1 MTKEQVL
8 KALAHVQD
16 PDLKKDLVTLNMI
29 HDLKIDGNKV
39 KFLLVLTTPAC
50 PLKDFLKKQC
60 KDAILKYADPYAEVE
75 IEISSQ
81 VTTVRKQSEELLKDV
96 KNIIAVGSGKGGVGK
111 STIAVNLAVAL
122 ANTGAKVGLLDAD
135 IYGPSIPMM
144 FGLKED
150 RPHVIEKDGKS
161 RIIPIEK
168 FGLKVLSIGF
178 FVDQSKALI
187 WRGPMIS
194 TALKQLI
201 QEAIW
206 GELDYLLIDLPP
218 GTGDIPLTLIQN
230 FPLTGA
236 IIVSTP
242 QDMAIADVRKAADM
256 FNTEAIRI
264 PILGLVENMSYFV
277 PPEMPDKKYYVFGK
291 SGCAELAKELSIPL
305 LGQMPI
311 VTAISDAG
319 DQGKPVATVK
329 DSPVAV
335 AFAQLAESVA
345 QQVAIQNAIKGSS
358 GNKIPNNQ
366 QQV

>member
-8 KALAHVQD
+8 EALSHVQD

-29 HDLKIDGNKV
+29 QDIQIDGNKV
-39 KFLLVLTTPAC
+39 KFMLVLTTPAC

-60 KDAILKYADPYAEVE
+60 KDAILKYADPNAEVD
-75 IEISSQ
+75 ISISSQ
-81 VTTVRKQSEELLKDV
+81 VTTVREQTEDLLKNV

-111 STIAVNLAVAL
+111 STVAVNLAIAL

-144 FGLKED
+144 FGLQND
-150 RPHVIEKDGKS
+150 RPHIIEKDGKNW
-161 RIIPIEK
+161 IIPIVK

-194 TALKQLI
+194 SALKQLLS
-201 QEAIW
+201 EAQW
-206 GELDYLLIDLPP
+206 DELDYMIIDLPP

-242 QDMAIADVRKAADM
+242 QEMAIADVRKAADM

-277 PPEMPDKKYYVFGK
+277 PPDMPDKKYYIFGE
-291 SGCAELAKELSIPL
+291 SGCTKFAKELSIPL
-305 LGQMPI
+305 LGQIPI

-319 DQGKPVATVK
+319 DSGSPIATNEK
-329 DSPVAV
+329 SPVTL
-335 AFAQLAESVA
+335 AFAKLAETVA
-345 QQVAIQNAIKGSS
+345 QQVAIHNAIKETIL
-358 GNKIPNNQ
+358 KK
-366 QQV
+366 

>member
-1 MTKEQVL
+1 MTEEQVL
-8 KALAHVQD
+8 KALSHVQD

-29 HDLKIDGNKV
+29 RDIKIDCKKV
-39 KFLLVLTTPAC
+39 KFMLVLTTPAC
-50 PLKDFLKKQC
+50 PLKDFLKKKC
-60 KDAILKYADPYAEVE
+60 KDAILKYVDPYAEVE

-81 VTTVRKQSEELLKDV
+81 VTTVRKQTEELLKDV

-111 STIAVNLAVAL
+111 STVAVNLAIAL
-122 ANTGAKVGLLDAD
+122 ANMGAKVGLLDAD

-144 FGLKED
+144 FGLQND
-150 RPHVIEKDGKS
+150 RPRFIERDGKNW
-161 RIIPIEK
+161 IIPIEK

-194 TALKQLI
+194 SALKQLLS
-201 QEAIW
+201 EAIW
-206 GELDYLLIDLPP
+206 DELDYMVIDLPP

-242 QDMAIADVRKAADM
+242 QEMAITDVRKAADM

-277 PPEMPDKKYYVFGK
+277 PPDMPDKKYYIFGK
-291 SGCAELAKELSIPL
+291 SGCTKLAADLSIPL
-305 LGQMPI
+305 LGQIPI

-319 DQGKPVATVK
+319 DQGSPIATEK
-329 DSPVAV
+329 NSPVTL
-335 AFAQLAESVA
+335 AFAQLAETVA
-345 QQVAIQNAIKGSS
+345 QQVAIHNAIRKS
-358 GNKIPNNQ
+358 IR
-366 QQV
+366 V

>member
-1 MTKEQVL
+1 MIDYKMTKEQVL
-8 KALAHVQD
+8 EALSHVQD

-29 HDLKIDGNKV
+29 QDIQIDGNKV
-39 KFLLVLTTPAC
+39 KFNLVLTTPAC

-60 KDAILKYADPYAEVE
+60 KDAILKYADAAAD
-75 IEISSQ
+75 IDITISSQ
-81 VTTVRKQSEELLKDV
+81 VTTVRAQTDELLKDV

-111 STIAVNLAVAL
+111 STVAVNLAIAL

-135 IYGPSIPMM
+135 IYGPSIPIM
-144 FGLKED
+144 FGLKDD
-150 RPHVIEKDGKS
+150 RPHIIEKDGKNW
-161 RIIPIEK
+161 IIPIVK

-178 FVDQSKALI
+178 FVDQTKALI

-194 TALKQLI
+194 TALKQLLS
-201 QEAIW
+201 EAVW
-206 GELDYLLIDLPP
+206 DELDYMVIDLPP

-242 QDMAIADVRKAADM
+242 QEMAIADVRKAADM

-277 PPEMPDKKYYVFGK
+277 PPDMPEKKYYIFGE
-291 SGCAELAKELSIPL
+291 SGCSKFAKELSIPL
-305 LGQMPI
+305 LGQIPI

-319 DQGKPVATVK
+319 DQGTPIATDK
-329 DSPVAV
+329 KSPVTL
-335 AFAQLAESVA
+335 AFAKLAEAVA
-345 QQVAIQNAIKGSS
+345 QQVAIHNALKETIG
-358 GNKIPNNQ
+358 GN
-366 QQV
+366 